1 MFLHQSY
8 LWTYRFCIRA
18 FSFPPI
24 FLLPLLSKS
33 KENNSESTSFFNFW
47 VNVSSLRF
55 VEVLLDSNIRRFLP
69 QCITNDQCGGNTRK
83 NQLFFTFGFFLSFVT
98 FFLLS
103 GVWSFRFTMEMCS
116 ILSNWCDGKV
126 LLFVF
131 LSLSLY
137 FYYFLTIFFLRLLQ
151 LDAFLRRIRGT
162 TTFSLSI
169 RFQPTTFLPNGIT
182 ISTRSKNKQKSNSNT
197 LRRRKERKFPKCNCY
212 VYKGFCVWVS
222 KKKKRRRRVSQ
233 FCFLE
238 DFLRVLFGVFVMS

>member
-137 FYYFLTIFFLRLLQ
+137 FYYFLTIFFFKTVAAGCFSSQNKRNNNVFSFDSLPADYFSPEWNHH
-151 LDAFLRRIRGT
+151 LDQIE
-162 TTFSLSI
+162 
-169 RFQPTTFLPNGIT
+169 
-182 ISTRSKNKQKSNSNT
+182 KQAKI
-197 LRRRKERKFPKCNCY
+197 KFKY
-212 VYKGFCVWVS
+212 A
-222 KKKKRRRRVSQ
+222 
-233 FCFLE
+233 
-238 DFLRVLFGVFVMS
+238 